1 MDIDK
6 WRVTL
11 ANNMAFAKGELVGAG
26 EMDPLFCL
34 YLPDGSRKVISV
46 PFYHPHQ
53 KDAALKMIE
62 VACIAY
68 EVDALGTLC
77 EAWSVSREIKGMTA
91 DEASRKYAN
100 LEAAGQ
106 PDRVECVYGT
116 ISFYGA
122 DDKRQILGAFG
133 KTIRGADKKVIDL
146 EIDFGDGA
154 EAAAGRMAYLLGEER
169 AKGALRQRAKV
180 FMREMGPVAMIQSAM
195 KWRDMP

>member
-11 ANNMAFAKGELVGAG
+11 ANNMAFAKSELIGAG

-34 YLPDGSRKVISV
+34 YLPDGSRKAISV
-46 PFYHPHQ
+46 PFYDPAQ
-53 KDAALKMIE
+53 KRAALKMIE

-77 EAWSVSREIKGMTA
+77 EAWSVAKDVKGMSVE
-91 DEASRKYAN
+91 EALRQHRRINVSA
-100 LEAAGQ
+100 Q
-106 PDRVECVYGT
+106 PDRIECVYGT
-116 ISFYGA
+116 LSFYGA
-122 DDKRQILGAFG
+122 DDKRRVLGSFG
-133 KTIRGADKKVIDL
+133 KTIRGADRKVMDL
-146 EIDFGDGA
+146 EI
-154 EAAAGRMAYLLGEER
+154 EAGPGNEETVGNLARLLPEER

-180 FMREMGPVAMIQSAM
+180 FMREMGPVAMIRSAM